1 MVAEPIFHACF
12 YLGPVAYR
20 GVGGR
25 GAHSHPSILVAEFFQ
40 GVPFVIISRD
50 PFLADQ
56 HQKFSKGTFGANITT
71 FEGERAPKKTLIF
84 GQIFFKRAQNVIF
97 Y

>member
-20 GVGGR
+20 GVGGGR
-25 GAHSHPSILVAEFFQ
+25 GDHSHLSILVAEFFQ
-40 GVPFVIISRD
+40 RVPFVIISRD

-71 FEGERAPKKTLIF
+71 FEGERAPKKNANFRANIF
-84 GQIFFKRAQNVIF
+84 
-97 Y
+97 